1 MTFWDIVYLQLF
13 YEFFITGLFMF
24 GGGLAAIPFLQQMGE
39 KTGWFTT
46 IELMD
51 MIAVSEATPGPI
63 GVNMATYAG
72 FTVAGIPGGIIATVG
87 LITPS
92 IIITLIIARL
102 LVRFKE
108 STLVESALYG
118 LRPASLGLISA
129 AGITVFCLVI
139 FGIELR
145 NMSLSDLLLL
155 DARALIFAA
164 VLIIVTNKFK
174 AHPIFYLAASAI
186 IGIFLF

>member
-1 MTFWDIVYLQLF
+1 MIYLQLI
-13 YEFFITGLFMF
+13 YEFFITGLFLF

-46 IELMD
+46 VQLMD

-72 FTVAGIPGGIIATVG
+72 YMVAGVSGGIIAT
-87 LITPS
+87 LALLFPS
-92 IIITLIIARL
+92 VVITLIVARL
-102 LVRFKE
+102 LVRFRE

-129 AGITVFCLVI
+129 AGMTVFCLVI
-139 FGIELR
+139 FGVELR
-145 NMSLSDLLLL
+145 NLINIHFFML
-155 DARALIFAA
+155 DYKALILAA
-164 VLIIVTNKFK
+164 VLFFAINRFK
-174 AHPIFYLAASAI
+174 AHPIIFLALSAVV
-186 IGIFLF
+186 GIFVF